1 MSEDQSPADGERIA
15 CDFCAL
21 SLEQVGAILRGQGGK
36 RICDR
41 CIGEVRGFFTKPRLP
56 LI

>member
-1 MSEDQSPADGERIA
+1 MSEDQSPADGDRIA